1 MEEFWGV
8 RDTTIHF
15 CEDAYKKSNYIA
27 EYYNSLSGLSY
38 SLVGIYFLNTK
49 FKNISYT
56 LISLGIGTIC
66 LHATQRWYGQYLDE
80 LSMLFLSFQVIE
92 YLRKKQKQMTSYLWV
107 PLGLSIYLHNYN
119 FIFLFMFSTSQL
131 YILFFLK
138 KPLPKKNYELT
149 VKVYNFIYKST
160 FIFSL
165 MLWLIDQIFC
175 SNVKQYHLH
184 AWWHVG
190 TSISIFFGLNEL
202 LICQ

>member
-8 RDTTIHF
+8 RDTTILF

-27 EYYNSLSGLSY
+27 EYYNSLSGISY

-56 LISLGIGTIC
+56 LISLGIGTIF

-92 YLRKKQKQMTSYLWV
+92 YLRKKQKQMTSYLWI

-138 KPLPKKNYELT
+138 KPLPKKNYKLT
-149 VKVYNFIYKST
+149 VQIYNFIYKST

-165 MLWLIDQIFC
+165 ILWLIDQIFC
-175 SNVKQYHLH
+175 IHVKPYYLH